1 MFCSKVKEYLSQKG
15 ITFTERDVSKEPDAI
30 NELKKLGVMT
40 TPVTLIN
47 GDMVIG
53 FDEQKLEQLLGA

>member
-30 NELKKLGVMT
+30 NKLKKLGVMT